1 MFSKIIL
8 KNYFLNIIV
17 KNIPNNPYDCTF
29 LHKIRENMNEGI
41 LRLNKMKVEKVL
53 KRGFD
58 SMLMS
63 LVSKI
68 LVKFT
73 FCHPK

>member
-1 MFSKIIL
+1 
-8 KNYFLNIIV
+8 
-17 KNIPNNPYDCTF
+17 
-29 LHKIRENMNEGI
+29 MNEGI

-63 LVSKI
+63 FVSKI
-68 LVKFT
+68 LVKLT